1 MALFSRY
8 SLLCSSLF
16 LIGAGTAH
24 GADDYLA
31 YIGTYTGKGSQGI
44 YVYRFNTASGEMT
57 PLGLAAEIPNPS
69 FLAVHPNGHLLY
81 AVSEE
86 GDTGAVSAFS
96 IDRSTGK
103 LALLN
108 NAPSVGA
115 GPCHVTVD
123 RTGKCVLIANY
134 GSGSVAAFPVRDDG
148 KLGEASSFVQHK
160 GSSVDKERQEGPHA
174 HSVNL
179 SPDNRFAFAADLGLD
194 QVLVYRFD
202 AARGTLTPNEPP
214 YGLVKPG
221 AGPRHFSFHPNG
233 RFAYVIN
240 EMHNTVTAFAYDAA
254 RGALTEI
261 QTVTTLPADF
271 RGENSTAE
279 VVVHPSG
286 KFLYGSNRGHDS
298 IAVFAVDPAKG
309 TLTPIE
315 RTPVKGKEPRN
326 FAVDP
331 TGGWLIAANH
341 RSDNLVVFRIDKKTG
356 RLTPTGQE
364 FKVSSPVC
372 VRFVKAH

>member
-1 MALFSRY
+1 
-8 SLLCSSLF
+8 
-16 LIGAGTAH
+16 
-24 GADDYLA
+24 
-31 YIGTYTGKGSQGI
+31 
-44 YVYRFNTASGEMT
+44 
-57 PLGLAAEIPNPS
+57 
-69 FLAVHPNGHLLY
+69 
-81 AVSEE
+81 
-86 GDTGAVSAFS
+86 
-96 IDRSTGK
+96 
-103 LALLN
+103 
-108 NAPSVGA
+108 
-115 GPCHVTVD
+115 
-123 RTGKCVLIANY
+123 
-134 GSGSVAAFPVRDDG
+134 VAAFPVRDDG

-194 QVLVYRFD
+194 QVLVYRLD
-202 AARGTLTPNEPP
+202 AARGILTPNEPP
-214 YGLVKPG
+214 FGRVKPG

-254 RGALTEI
+254 RGVLTEI
-261 QTVTTLPADF
+261 QTVATLPADF
-271 RGENSTAE
+271 RGESWTAE

-315 RTPVKGKEPRN
+315 RTPVKGKGPRN

-331 TGGWLIAANH
+331 TGAWLVAANH
-341 RSDNLVVFRIDKKTG
+341 QSDNIVVFRIDKKTG